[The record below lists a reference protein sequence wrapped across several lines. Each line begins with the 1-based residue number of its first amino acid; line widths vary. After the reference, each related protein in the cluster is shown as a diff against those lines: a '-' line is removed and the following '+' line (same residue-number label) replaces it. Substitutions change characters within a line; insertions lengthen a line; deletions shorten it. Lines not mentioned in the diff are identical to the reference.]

1 MAVPKRR
8 TSHSKQGMRRSH
20 HHKKPVQVQY
30 CTHCNEPVLPHR
42 VCPNCGFFQ
51 GRVVVVP
58 EEETKDKKK

>member
-8 TSHSKQGMRRSH
+8 TSRSKQGHRRSH
-20 HHKKPVQVQY
+20 HAVTPIQVQY
-30 CTHCNEPVLPHR
+30 CKQCNEPVMAHR

-58 EEETKDKKK
+58 KEEKKAS